1 MRYSI
6 LVTLL
11 FFLLFPSSIYSQVAE
26 RLDAVALALPED
38 TAMTGETIYMPV
50 TVENFTGIIAMQ
62 FSISY
67 DSLVLEFQDVSDF
80 GLEYLTIDNF
90 GLPPGLPKG
99 VLTVSWFDQQL
110 QPQSLEDGD
119 TLFVL
124 RFEVI
129 GGPGSWSALAFT
141 GTPADVEF
149 GDENGLPLPYIL
161 DSGSVY
167 VEPGVAARSLKN
179 PEFTYFPLSPNPMS
193 AGLSYLRF
201 ELHKAMDVH
210 WRVMNAEGKILIE
223 GSDYL
228 PPGQHSILLQKEQL
242 PSAGTYIVELSGENY
257 RGARTLI
264 VTH

>member
-6 LVTLL
+6 LIFISL
-11 FFLLFPSSIYSQVAE
+11 LLFPSYVYSQAGGDIT
-26 RLDAVALALPED
+26 LSLPED
-38 TAMTGETIYMPV
+38 TAMMGETIYMPV

-62 FSISY
+62 FSINY
-67 DSLVLEFQDVSDF
+67 DSLILEFQDVSDF
-80 GLEYLTIDNF
+80 GLQYLAIDNF
-90 GLPPGLPKG
+90 GMPPDLSKG
-99 VLTVSWFDQQL
+99 ILTVSWFDQQL

-129 GGPGSWSALAFT
+129 GEPGSWSAVAPT

-149 GDENGLPLPYIL
+149 GDENGMPLPYIL
-161 DSGSVY
+161 DAGSVY
-167 VEPGVAARSLKN
+167 VQPGVATRSLKN
-179 PEFTYFPLSPNPMS
+179 PEFNYLPLSPNPMTT
-193 AGLSYLRF
+193 LSYLRF
-201 ELHKAMDVH
+201 ELHKAMDIH

-228 PPGQHSILLQKEQL
+228 PSGAHSIPLYRDQL

-257 RGARTLI
+257 RGARTLM
-264 VTH
+264 VTY